1 MDPLHT
7 LSWDWI
13 KSFVAVAEHGS
24 VAAAAQHLQTH
35 AATVSRQITALERHL
50 GTELFVR
57 SRQGMQPTLPAR
69 QFLAPAQAMHSAMHQ
84 LSLGVAAKED
94 GLQGVVRISASVSIA
109 NFILPELLGVLRSLQ
124 PGIRFDVV
132 ATDSPSNL
140 LKREADVA
148 IRLMQPVHSDLI
160 AKRIAFFGL
169 GLYASQSYIAR
180 HGNPRLDAASLQ
192 AHHFIDVAPQRPLL
206 EGFAKAGFP
215 DIGERMSCV
224 CSDHA
229 SAWQMARAGLGIAPS
244 LKVVADRDPLMMP
257 VLTETQPG
265 RFPVWLVTH
274 KELRHQPRLRLVA
287 DYLAQA
293 LKSLSA

>member
-1 MDPLHT
+1 MDPLHA

-35 AATVSRQITALERHL
+35 AATVSRQIAALERHL
-50 GTELFVR
+50 GMELFVR

-84 LSLGVAAKED
+84 LSLGVAAKD
-94 GLQGVVRISASVSIA
+94 DDLQGLVRISASVTIA
-109 NFILPELLGVLRSLQ
+109 HFVLPDLLAVLKSLQ

-140 LKREADVA
+140 LRREADMA
-148 IRLMQPVHSDLI
+148 IRLMQPVQSDLI
-160 AKRIAFFGL
+160 AKRIGFFSL

-180 HGNPRLDAASLQ
+180 HGSPRTDPASFQ
-192 AHHFIDVAPQRPLL
+192 SHHFIDVAPQRPLL
-206 EGFAKAGFP
+206 EGFTKAGFP
-215 DIGERMSCV
+215 GVAERISCV

-229 SAWQMARAGLGIAPS
+229 SAWQMARAGLGITTA
-244 LKVVADRDPLMMP
+244 LKVVADREPLMTA
-257 VLTETQPG
+257 VLTDTQPG

-293 LKSLSA
+293 LKSLGA